1 MSYEHDIKTLLTIGE
16 NIVIE
21 FKRAGNGP
29 EHDTYESICA
39 FLNRQGGDVLLGRA
53 DELGSG
59 VRNLYHYVKL
69 YSGADPIFDEKDIFW
84 LTVPLNADY
93 SPEKGLVRATGT
105 AIKNK
110 PANEAINDV
119 IKEAIN
125 EAIKREPGINKPR
138 LASLTGKSRATV
150 ERAIAAL
157 IAVGAVEHR
166 GSKRAGGYFAVT
178 SIKCG
183 VSGDGEAINDVINE
197 AIKREPGINKPRLA
211 GLTGKSKTTVERAI
225 ASLIAEGKIEHRG
238 SKKTGGYF
246 TTEERKRYN

>member
-1 MSYEHDIKTLLTIGE
+1 M
-16 NIVIE
+16 
-21 FKRAGNGP
+21 
-29 EHDTYESICA
+29 
-39 FLNRQGGDVLLGRA
+39 
-53 DELGSG
+53 
-59 VRNLYHYVKL
+59 KL